1 MPLCVPESILLLSNV
16 CQKCAEPLPT
26 RGTGRC
32 VAEQSPLERLHGSYL
47 YDTPVGPAIK
57 ALKFDDV
64 RAVGAV
70 LGTML
75 NIEVVSRS
83 GAELVQPVPLHDS
96 RLRSIGFNQS
106 ASQGQLL
113 AYHLDIYFPATVW
126 YDLFT
131 QCPSPNSRPPQ
142 HDSVQQLERLW

>member
-75 NIEVVSRS
+75 NIGS
-83 GAELVQPVPLHDS
+83 GES
-96 RLRSIGFNQS
+96 KWCGTGTTSS
-106 ASQGQLL
+106 A
-113 AYHLDIYFPATVW
+113 ARFKIAVDRV
-126 YDLFT
+126 
-131 QCPSPNSRPPQ
+131 
-142 HDSVQQLERLW
+142 